1 MHESEIQKQCYM
13 WFNNTYIMHD
23 DAYVFIYIKNEF
35 DYFGSK
41 TKLDRVKQGTR
52 DKALGKCNG
61 APDVV
66 IFSPIAVPLFIE
78 LKASRGVHANNQK
91 QFASRITKT
100 KAEYKLCRSV
110 EQFKEIV
117 MSHFNSNPC

>member
-1 MHESEIQKQCYM
+1 MHESEIQKRCYM
-13 WFNNTYIMHD
+13 WFNNTYTMHN

-41 TKLDRVKQGTR
+41 TKIDRIKQGAR

-61 APDVV
+61 ASDVV
-66 IFSPIAVPLFIE
+66 IFSQVAVPLFIE
-78 LKASRGVHANNQK
+78 LKTSRGVHANNQK
-91 QFASRITKT
+91 KFASRITKT
-100 KAEYKLCRSV
+100 NAEYKLCRSV

-117 MSHFNSNPC
+117 INHFKNKV